1 MKVFRCIIKKARNA
15 EKNGRTR
22 LVFQE
27 EFVILFIRDGVIR
40 NAVKKVNLIS
50 GGKTYAKSIF
60 AAMGIYP

>member
-40 NAVKKVNLIS
+40 NAVKINLIS